1 MAATDL
7 KNIMSSNSEKLNI
20 EFFKKNYFNFL
31 VKLTN
36 IGVNNMSIKSDLN
49 TKLTN
54 LENDVK
60 LDLSNE
66 ERKDVLLK
74 IIQSQNNFNNCQEI
88 FTSLVQEFG
97 QYNFLGHCEDC
108 GDYITTH
115 ILEIK

>member
-1 MAATDL
+1 MEL
-7 KNIMSSNSEKLNI
+7 KVTEGCTAFS
-20 EFFKKNYFNFL
+20 Y
-31 VKLTN
+31 T
-36 IGVNNMSIKSDLN
+36 VNDK
-49 TKLTN
+49 
-54 LENDVK
+54 EWV
-60 LDLSNE
+60 DLSNE

-108 GDYITTH
+108 GDYITTY